1 MLLENQVYNR
11 SICKF
16 VNDKS
21 IQWNDFKNK
30 RFLISG
36 ATGLIGATLVNSIL
50 VANQKY
56 DINCQ
61 LYLLVRNI
69 KKAELLFGKLNNIKY
84 IECKDIKKISPFNE
98 KIGYVV
104 HTVSKTASKDFVELP
119 VETIMTNILG
129 TQNML
134 EIAKKNHAHK
144 FVYLSTMEVYGV
156 CNDEKKV
163 LESEEIR
170 CRTDETRNSYPLS
183 KMLAENLCNSYSS
196 EFGID
201 TCILRLTQTFGP
213 GVEYHDGR
221 VFAEFARCIVENRNI
236 TLKTQGKTKRS
247 YLYTTDAVSAILK
260 VISSDKHGC
269 EIYNVSNEETYCSIY
284 EIALMLVD
292 LFENKKLCVKIEE
305 QDISELG
312 YAPTLKINMDTNKI
326 KSIGWKPKY
335 TLQDAFVDLVDWM
348 SSVSN
353 DI

>member
-98 KIGYVV
+98 KIDYVV

-134 EIAKKNHAHK
+134 EIAKKIMHINLYI
-144 FVYLSTMEVYGV
+144 YLLWKYMV
-156 CNDEKKV
+156 CVMMKKRFWRV
-163 LESEEIR
+163 KKL
-170 CRTDETRNSYPLS
+170 
-183 KMLAENLCNSYSS
+183 
-196 EFGID
+196 
-201 TCILRLTQTFGP
+201 
-213 GVEYHDGR
+213 GVEQMR
-221 VFAEFARCIVENRNI
+221 
-236 TLKTQGKTKRS
+236 Q
-247 YLYTTDAVSAILK
+247 
-260 VISSDKHGC
+260 
-269 EIYNVSNEETYCSIY
+269 EIHIH
-284 EIALMLVD
+284 
-292 LFENKKLCVKIEE
+292 
-305 QDISELG
+305 
-312 YAPTLKINMDTNKI
+312 
-326 KSIGWKPKY
+326 
-335 TLQDAFVDLVDWM
+335 
-348 SSVSN
+348 
-353 DI
+353 

>member
-98 KIGYVV
+98 KIDYVV

-134 EIAKKNHAHK
+134 EIAKKN
-144 FVYLSTMEVYGV
+144 MV
-156 CNDEKKV
+156 CVMMKKRFWRV
-163 LESEEIR
+163 KKL
-170 CRTDETRNSYPLS
+170 
-183 KMLAENLCNSYSS
+183 
-196 EFGID
+196 
-201 TCILRLTQTFGP
+201 
-213 GVEYHDGR
+213 GVEQMR
-221 VFAEFARCIVENRNI
+221 
-236 TLKTQGKTKRS
+236 Q
-247 YLYTTDAVSAILK
+247 
-260 VISSDKHGC
+260 
-269 EIYNVSNEETYCSIY
+269 EIHIH
-284 EIALMLVD
+284 
-292 LFENKKLCVKIEE
+292 
-305 QDISELG
+305 
-312 YAPTLKINMDTNKI
+312 
-326 KSIGWKPKY
+326 
-335 TLQDAFVDLVDWM
+335 
-348 SSVSN
+348 
-353 DI
+353 

>member
-1 MLLENQVYNR
+1 M
-11 SICKF
+11 
-16 VNDKS
+16 
-21 IQWNDFKNK
+21 
-30 RFLISG
+30 
-36 ATGLIGATLVNSIL
+36 
-50 VANQKY
+50 
-56 DINCQ
+56 
-61 LYLLVRNI
+61 
-69 KKAELLFGKLNNIKY
+69 
-84 IECKDIKKISPFNE
+84 
-98 KIGYVV
+98 
-104 HTVSKTASKDFVELP
+104 
-119 VETIMTNILG
+119 
-129 TQNML
+129 
-134 EIAKKNHAHK
+134 
-144 FVYLSTMEVYGV
+144 V
-156 CNDEKKV
+156 CVMMKV